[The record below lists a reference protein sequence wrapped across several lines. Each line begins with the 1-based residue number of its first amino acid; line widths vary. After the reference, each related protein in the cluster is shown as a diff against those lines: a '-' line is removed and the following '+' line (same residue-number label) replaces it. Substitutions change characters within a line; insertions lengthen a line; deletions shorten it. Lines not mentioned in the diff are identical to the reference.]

1 MAIEVAG
8 REHTRRSDGTFFVDL
23 ASVDGR
29 VDIAAYVAA
38 ACLVELD
45 ASQPPLDQLVAAL
58 SGRECLIVFDNCEHV
73 VDASAEIVDQLLA
86 RCSAVSVVTTSR
98 EVLGLFGEHVHI
110 VGSLD
115 LGTGSD
121 AGALFVERAA
131 AVGGGTFEADDPLV
145 SRLCTRLDGIPLA
158 IELAA
163 ARTRTLQLEEI
174 IERLA
179 HGFDL
184 LAAHRRGS
192 PDRHQTL
199 RATIEWSYRLL
210 DADERALFDLLS
222 VFSGSFDLDAVA
234 STSGRPDVADLVEG
248 LVLKS
253 MVVTEPGDGAARRY
267 RLLDS
272 LRTFG
277 MEQLA
282 TRPDEN
288 ERALDAHARH
298 YLARIAAVPPSR
310 GVARELRS
318 EFEPD
323 LGNILVASDRAV
335 AEVTDPLVFLLTN
348 MGLFDEA
355 RRRCDA
361 ALASDID
368 DQRRGRLLVARAY
381 VEATQDGTSDFR
393 LRAAEALRYLTPGDG
408 VWSAALG
415 MTSVVEQMFGP
426 ETAVP
431 ALQEAIAS
439 IDGLMSATADHDRA
453 VLGFYLGGALMNQRR
468 YEVAAQTQLEAA
480 RRLEV
485 IEPTSLVR
493 LWTGSGAAMSLTM
506 LGHLD
511 EASDA
516 LDEVSHLAGW
526 TDWSADWYFAR
537 AVLLGHRGQLDEAR
551 EVLRV
556 IGTRFDNASLAP
568 MVSTVVAGFGV
579 LACLEGRHERAT
591 ALFDLLTATRAA
603 ASTAV
608 MYEAISEIEG
618 WSDVEFAR
626 RRLERVLEV
635 VQQHGSME
643 RSAFFA
649 AVGRRLREELGGL
662 DPASHRR

>member
-1 MAIEVAG
+1 M
-8 REHTRRSDGTFFVDL
+8 
-23 ASVDGR
+23 
-29 VDIAAYVAA
+29 AA

-73 VDASAEIVDQLLA
+73 LDASAEIVDQLLT
-86 RCSAVSVVTTSR
+86 RCAGVSVVATSR
-98 EVLGLFGEHVHI
+98 EVLGLSGEQVHI

-115 LGTGSD
+115 LGAGSE

-131 AVGGGTFEADDPLV
+131 AVGGGIFEADDPRVAL
-145 SRLCTRLDGIPLA
+145 LCTRLDGIPLA

-174 IERLA
+174 IERLEL
-179 HGFDL
+179 GLDL
-184 LAAHRRGS
+184 LAAKRRGS

-210 DADERALFDLLS
+210 DADERALFDLLG
-222 VFSGSFDLDAVA
+222 VFSGSFDLDAVR
-234 STSGRPDVADLVEG
+234 SISGRSDVIDVVEG

-253 MVVTEPGDGAARRY
+253 MVVTEPEEGKTSRY

-272 LRTFG
+272 LRAFA
-277 MEQLA
+277 MVQLG

-288 ERALDAHARH
+288 ERALHAHAHH
-298 YLARIAAVPPSR
+298 YLARVAALPPSR
-310 GVARELRS
+310 SMARELRS

-335 AEVTDPLVFLLTN
+335 ADVTEPLVFLLTN

-355 RRRCDA
+355 MRSCDA

-381 VEATQDGTSDFR
+381 VEATQDGSSDFR
-393 LRAAEALRYLTPGDG
+393 LRAAEALPYLTPGDG

-426 ETAVP
+426 DVAVP

-439 IDGLMSATADHDRA
+439 IDGQVSVSADHDRA
-453 VLGFYLGGALMNQRR
+453 VLGFYLGGALMNQGA
-468 YEVAAQTQLEAA
+468 YELAAETQLEAA
-480 RRLEV
+480 RRLEI
-485 IEPTSLVR
+485 IEPTSLLR
-493 LWTGSGAAMSLTM
+493 LWTGSGAAMSFTM
-506 LGHLD
+506 LDRLD
-511 EASDA
+511 EASA
-516 LDEVSHLAGW
+516 AIDEVSGLAGW

-537 AVLLGHRGQLDEAR
+537 AVLLAHRGQIDEAR
-551 EVLRV
+551 ETLRA
-556 IGTRFDNASLAP
+556 IGTRFDNVSLSP
-568 MVSTVVAGFGV
+568 MASTVVAGFGV
-579 LACLEGRHERAT
+579 LACLEGRDERAT
-591 ALFDLLTATRAA
+591 ELFELITATRAA

-608 MYEAISEIEG
+608 MYEAIRDLEG
-618 WSDVEFAR
+618 WSDEEFANR
-626 RRLERVLEV
+626 RIERVLGV
-635 VQQHGSME
+635 IQQQGAME

-649 AVGRRLREELGGL
+649 AVGIRLREELGGL
-662 DPASHRR
+662 EPAEDNPLP